1 MSLFAPKCSR
11 CGKTR
16 TRHTYQGL
24 PTCESCEQALEARM
38 RAARE
43 ERRNCPRDG
52 SEMTKEVALAVIL
65 DRCPTC
71 KGVWLDAGELEQI
84 RNAVAAGV
92 TRDFVR
98 AMAYP
103 I

>member
-11 CGKTR
+11 CGRTR
-16 TRHTYQGL
+16 TRNTYQGL
-24 PTCESCEQALEARM
+24 PTCESCEQSIQARM
-38 RAARE
+38 QAARE
-43 ERRNCPRDG
+43 ERRSCPKDG
-52 SEMTKEVALAVIL
+52 AVMSKEVALHVII

-84 RNAVAAGV
+84 RASIAAGV

>member
-1 MSLFAPKCSR
+1 MGLFAPKCSR

-16 TRHTYQGL
+16 TRRTYQGL
-24 PTCESCEQALEARM
+24 PTCESCEQSLEARM
-38 RAARE
+38 RAAKE
-43 ERRNCPRDG
+43 ERRGCPRDG
-52 SEMTKEVALAVIL
+52 SEMAKELALLVVI

-84 RNAVAAGV
+84 RSSVAEGV